1 MQFMKINNDAQMNL
15 INDGEKKMNKKDYL
29 YIGIIIALAVPLIFM
44 VIDRKGQTEVCYEV
58 FENIINS
65 EE

>member
-1 MQFMKINNDAQMNL
+1 MIT
-15 INDGEKKMNKKDYL
+15 MNKKDYI
-29 YIGIIIALAVPLIFM
+29 YIGIIIALAVPLIFL